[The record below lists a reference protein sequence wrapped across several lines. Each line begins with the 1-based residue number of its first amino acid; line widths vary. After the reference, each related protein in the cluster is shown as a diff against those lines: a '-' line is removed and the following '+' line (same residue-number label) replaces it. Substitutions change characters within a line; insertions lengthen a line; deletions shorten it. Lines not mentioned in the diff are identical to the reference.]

1 MKTAPFL
8 LASQHV
14 PVKRQSKK
22 LMGTW
27 GGMEDEHEREWVLS
41 EASEVRRP
49 LVS

>member
-1 MKTAPFL
+1 MKSAPFL

-27 GGMEDEHEREWVLS
+27 GVSDEYEREWVLCK
-41 EASEVRRP
+41 ASEVC
-49 LVS
+49 